1 MGKLDLSEKE
11 RGRLRIVKAI
21 AAGKMSSRKGAEV
34 LGVSYRQM
42 LRVMSRFEECG
53 AEGLGHGLR
62 GRRSNRAESKT
73 KRERILRLY
82 QTKYE
87 DFGPTLA
94 QEYLERE
101 EGEKI
106 GVETLRRWLV
116 GAGLWSVRRR
126 GGRHRAWRER
136 KSHRGELVQMDGSKH
151 DWFEGRRGYA
161 TLMVMIDDAT
171 NRTHAKFFEG
181 ETTWAAME
189 VFEEYV
195 DRNGLP
201 RALYVDR
208 STIYETTRDCTVDEA
223 LANASPLTQFG
234 RAMKELGVE
243 VILARSPQAKGRVE
257 RRHGVLQDRLVK
269 SMRLK
274 RIKTLKEA
282 NEYLV
287 QEFLEDLN
295 ERFNVVPRSETDLH
309 RRVPRSVDMKYVLS
323 LQEERVVQ
331 NDWTISWRNRWLQ
344 LSEKHHSLRLCRKRI
359 RVSELRSGKLRLTY
373 QGRELEW
380 RELTGRPTREAR
392 KKPTKRASGIP
403 YKPPTK
409 HPWRRRFQKD

>member
-1 MGKLDLSEKE
+1 MGKLELSEKE
-11 RGRLRIVKAI
+11 RGRLRVVKAI
-21 AAGKMSSRKGAEV
+21 GAGRMTRRKGAEV
-34 LGVSYRQM
+34 LGLSYRQM
-42 LRVMSRFEECG
+42 LRVLSRFGESG

-62 GRRSNRAESKT
+62 GRRSNRAESK
-73 KRERILRLY
+73 KRRERILRLY
-82 QTKYE
+82 QSKYE

-101 EGEKI
+101 EGEQV
-106 GVETLRRWLV
+106 GVETLRRWLI

-136 KSHRGELVQMDGSKH
+136 KAHRGELVQMDGSKH

-195 DRNGLP
+195 VQHGLP

-223 LANASPLTQFG
+223 LADASPLTQFG

-257 RRHGVLQDRLVK
+257 RRHGLLQDRLVK

-274 RIKTLKEA
+274 KIKALKAA
-282 NEYLV
+282 NEYLAG
-287 QEFLEDLN
+287 EYLEELN
-295 ERFNVVPRSETDLH
+295 ERFHVPPRSPVNLHRSVPRGVNLKH
-309 RRVPRSVDMKYVLS
+309 VLS

-331 NDWTISWRNRWLQ
+331 NDWTVSWRNRWLQ
-344 LSEKHHSLRLCRKRI
+344 LSEKHHRLRLARKKI
-359 RVSELRSGKLRLTY
+359 RVSELRNGTLRLTY

-380 RELTGRPTREAR
+380 RELTSRPAR
-392 KKPTKRASGIP
+392 AAKKIRPERGSGLP
-403 YKPPTK
+403 YKPPSQ
-409 HPWRRRFQKD
+409 HPWRRRFQSD